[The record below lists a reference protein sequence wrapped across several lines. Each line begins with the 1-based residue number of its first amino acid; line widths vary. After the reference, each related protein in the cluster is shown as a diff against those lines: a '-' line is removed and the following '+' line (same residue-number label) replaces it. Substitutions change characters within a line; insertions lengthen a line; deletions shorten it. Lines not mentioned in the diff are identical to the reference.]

1 MNNNVNTKLENIVFQ
16 LTEDIKDLS
25 GDTDLF
31 YPHGTVVKIVQDV
44 KTKQPIVEPI
54 FEAKYSFPVKWDQI
68 RLVNNPD
75 VNP

>member
-1 MNNNVNTKLENIVFQ
+1 MIKKIQDIVFQ

-31 YPHGTVVKIVQDV
+31 YPHGTAVRIIQDV
-44 KTKQPIVEPI
+44 ETKYPI
-54 FEAKYSFPVKWDQI
+54 
-68 RLVNNPD
+68 D

>member
-1 MNNNVNTKLENIVFQ
+1 MDNNVKTKLKNIVFQ

-31 YPHGTVVKIVQDV
+31 YPHGTAVKIVQDV
-44 KTKQPIVEPI
+44 KTKHPIVEPI

-68 RLVNNPD
+68 RMVNNPD